1 LTIDECASV
10 DVCLSDQFTE
20 VARGVATFVAPHRY
34 VISCG
39 HVSPRGPHPHSRTM
53 MMLTPLRAE
62 TLDVQSLTTKIGFG
76 HSDILTY
83 LSRSS
88 VREVYFNDSKRN

>member
-1 LTIDECASV
+1 
-10 DVCLSDQFTE
+10 
-20 VARGVATFVAPHRY
+20 
-34 VISCG
+34 
-39 HVSPRGPHPHSRTM
+39 M